1 MDCPALGASGPTESH
16 RPCLSST
23 HRDLIEG
30 LDTASACLYHGA
42 FPLVVFSTLSLPPQD
57 SRDRVL
63 CGIPWRTAWASRY
76 SWGGG
81 GAQPTNISRLAHQA
95 AGGVLGRAYP
105 CPHGMGLFQQPSEPS
120 WGRDRVATSS
130 AREHRTSV

>member
-1 MDCPALGASGPTESH
+1 MSSVVSPGGQHGPAG
-16 RPCLSST
+16 
-23 HRDLIEG
+23 
-30 LDTASACLYHGA
+30 TA
-42 FPLVVFSTLSLPPQD
+42 
-57 SRDRVL
+57 
-63 CGIPWRTAWASRY
+63 
-76 SWGGG
+76 GGG